1 MLLELNPFG
10 WEDLFKAVLKSWIQ
24 DARED
29 PNELAAVAD
38 WLEVE
43 PAELQVRLPML
54 KPAVIHAEPKAPAA
68 RVCAVCGAVI
78 RFTSDAPA
86 AHKRR
91 FCSTPCLRR
100 ATNERRRIKARP

>member
-1 MLLELNPFG
+1 MLLELDPLG
-10 WEDLFKAVLKSWIQ
+10 WERLFSAVLRSWIQ

-29 PNELAAVAD
+29 PGELVTVAD

-54 KPAVIHAEPKAPAA
+54 KPAAVIHAEPKAPAA
-68 RVCAVCGAVI
+68 RVCAACGAEF
-78 RFTSDAPA
+78 RFTSNNG
-86 AHKRR
+86 HKRR